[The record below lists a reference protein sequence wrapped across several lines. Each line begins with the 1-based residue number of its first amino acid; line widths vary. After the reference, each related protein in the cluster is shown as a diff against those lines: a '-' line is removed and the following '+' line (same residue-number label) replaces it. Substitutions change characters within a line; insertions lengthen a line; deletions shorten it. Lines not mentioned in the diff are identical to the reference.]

1 MYDELKYLIA
11 LMNIKGVGSSIARH
25 LIEQLGSAK
34 AVFETEDHI
43 LRETGHIGELIIN
56 GKADHALFD
65 KADSEIEFIV
75 NHNIKAT
82 IYKQEGYPKRLAE
95 CQDAPALLFSLGNA
109 NLDSKHIVSIVG
121 TRSSSHYGKDNVRN
135 FIEGIKEA
143 LPDTVI
149 VSGLALGIDISAH
162 NASLEFGLPT
172 VGVVAHG
179 LDTIYPY
186 NHRQIAKKMIDEGG
200 SLITEYTSG
209 TIPERGNFLAR
220 NRIIAGLA
228 DAVIVAES
236 KDKGGS
242 LVTASIA
249 LDYGRDVFAF
259 PGRVN
264 DLLSAG
270 CNRLIRQ
277 NRAGLITCAQ
287 DFLEAMNW
295 DRKAKSLNG
304 VQHTIG
310 FEEDDLSPTAR
321 TIIDALRQRGDMRLN
336 QIAIV
341 TNIDQ
346 ATLTESLLMLEIE
359 GKVRNVAGG
368 LYQLR

>member
-209 TIPERGNFLAR
+209 TIPERGLKFSFQNFSELFILGQSNNTPLTNSTYNQAVT
-220 NRIIAGLA
+220 IAA
-228 DAVIVAES
+228 
-236 KDKGGS
+236 
-242 LVTASIA
+242 
-249 LDYGRDVFAF
+249 
-259 PGRVN
+259 
-264 DLLSAG
+264 
-270 CNRLIRQ
+270 
-277 NRAGLITCAQ
+277 
-287 DFLEAMNW
+287 
-295 DRKAKSLNG
+295 
-304 VQHTIG
+304 
-310 FEEDDLSPTAR
+310 
-321 TIIDALRQRGDMRLN
+321 
-336 QIAIV
+336 
-341 TNIDQ
+341 
-346 ATLTESLLMLEIE
+346 
-359 GKVRNVAGG
+359 
-368 LYQLR
+368 